1 MPILKKGEYDIWA
14 MKMEHYLAHT
24 DYPIWEVIQN
34 GNGHVSIT
42 TDTQGQ
48 IKVLPPRTAEEIVAR
63 ERERKARTTLLMALP
78 EDHLAKFYK
87 MTDAKEMWDAI
98 KSRFGGNDESK
109 KMQKCKN
116 LDLMK
121 YLCNS
126 TPIETQKPLVKD
138 EEASDVDAHL
148 YRAQL
153 WVAYLEKSEGN
164 ADFGRP
170 AKSKISNNVRPHYMP
185 KYCKPVSISEASIR
199 SDLLFDDANG
209 IDSLPN
215 QAIFDA
221 IQLMGG
227 EGCSLER
234 PSKAQPTPSPAHT
247 SEVPIEPQPDSSPA
261 HTSEVPIEQQ
271 TDPSPRPSPSTII
284 PVYIQETS
292 GGNLGDQAKEIQH
305 LKAQIKKLKKQAKP
319 IIKHHRAWMQSVS
332 LKQRLA
338 RKSSSKKQ
346 WVHKESVS
354 KQGRMFAKG
363 EPSIHRD
370 PLFDDIPEDTLD
382 HMETEN
388 AQVVGRTRDI
398 VGEEKEIDENILST
412 KDVLSTDKEK
422 VSTDKEKV
430 STDRPIVST
439 DGSKVSTDRQIEGT
453 DEQIESTD
461 EQRKDDETI
470 AKVLLNMSQAKAV
483 SKEKEK
489 GVELKDIEETDRP
502 RPTSTRSLLTLKPL
516 PKIDPKD
523 KGKKKIE
530 EEDESES
537 ESDGIPEAEKKFKQL
552 ASDEEMARKIQEEWE
567 GEEERNR
574 LAEEKATNEALIR
587 NYDDIKA
594 RIEADRLL
602 AEKLQEEEREQFTI
616 EERAKFLHDTIAAQ
630 RKFLAQQ
637 RSEAIRNIPPTKN
650 QLRNQMMT
658 YLKHVGNFKHS
669 ELKTKKFEEIQAL
682 YEKIKRSDEDFISI
696 GSAKDERLI
705 KKMNEKGIDFSKK
718 EEVQEESKEEESKR
732 KRKLGTRKKMK
743 SRKRR
748 FIQNTSEDD
757 SEKENDE
764 LRLYLTIAPDEEKEV
779 DYEILDRKYP
789 IKEWKMILGT
799 KPQVDK
805 AEHLEEINQNVVIRS
820 NGQKRYF
827 STLMRVLSIF
837 DRDDLNVVYQLV
849 MDRYQDEIPE
859 GYKLLVTEAGL
870 VIHMLVEKK
879 YPLRKKVLLQML
891 ELKLESE
898 EDSTMALEL
907 IRFVKKLLAELEP
920 EDSDGIEKGLSVG

>member
-1 MPILKKGEYDIWA
+1 
-14 MKMEHYLAHT
+14 MEHYLAHT

-34 GNGHVSIT
+34 GNGPVSIT

-78 EDHLAKFYK
+78 KDHLAKFHK

-247 SEVPIEPQPDSSPA
+247 SKVPIKPQTGSSPA

-271 TDPSPRPSPSTII
+271 TDPSPRPSPFTIFPNSI
-284 PVYIQETS
+284 PETS
-292 GGNLGDQAKEIQH
+292 SGNLGGHSSSDKSLSRNEGDMTLQSVYDLCLSLCAQVSDQAKKIQH
-305 LKAQIKKLKKQAKP
+305 LKAQIKNLKKQTKP
-319 IIKHHRAWMQSVS
+319 GK
-332 LKQRLA
+332 
-338 RKSSSKKQ
+338 
-346 WVHKESVS
+346 
-354 KQGRMFAKG
+354 FAKG
-363 EPSIHRD
+363 EPSVYRD

-388 AQVVGRTRDI
+388 AQVMGRTRDI
-398 VGEEKEIDENILST
+398 VGDEKEIDENILST
-412 KDVLSTDKEK
+412 EDVLSTDNEK

-453 DEQIESTD
+453 DKQIESTN
-461 EQRKDDETI
+461 EQRK

-489 GVELKDIEETDRP
+489 GVELKDIEETDIP

-552 ASDEEMARKIQEEWE
+552 ESDEEMARKIQEE
-567 GEEERNR
+567 
-574 LAEEKATNEALIR
+574 
-587 NYDDIKA
+587 
-594 RIEADRLL
+594 IEADRLL
-602 AEKLQEEEREQFTI
+602 AEKLQEQEREQFTI

-637 RSEAIRNIPPTKN
+637 RSEAIRNRPPTKN

-658 YLKHVGNFKHS
+658 YLKHVGNFKHA
-669 ELKTKKFEEIQAL
+669 ELKIKKFEEVQAL

-696 GSAKDERLI
+696 GSAEDERLI
-705 KKMNEKGIDFSKK
+705 KRMNEKGVDSSKSEVLKEESK
-718 EEVQEESKEEESKR
+718 EEVQKESKEEESTR

-748 FIQNTSEDD
+748 YIQNTSEDD

-764 LRLYLTIAPDEEKEV
+764 LRLHLTIVPDEEKEV

-789 IKEWKMILGT
+789 IKEWKTECLGT
-799 KPQVDK
+799 KPQTDQ
-805 AEHLEEINQNVVIRS
+805 AEHFEEINQNVVIRS

-837 DRDDLNVVYQLV
+837 NREDLNAVYQLV
-849 MDRYQDEIPE
+849 MDRFQNEIPE
-859 GYKLLVTEAGL
+859 GFDRVLWGDLMVIFNPDDENEFF
-870 VIHMLVEKK
+870 IHMMVEKK
-879 YPLRKKVLLQML
+879 YPLKKEVLMRML
-891 ELKLESE
+891 KLKLESE

-907 IRFVKKLLAELEP
+907 IRFIKKILAELEP
-920 EDSDGIEKGLSVG
+920 KE